1 MNQRRT
7 FQLGS
12 ALTLAILALFS
23 LTSIAGAADC
33 LAIRKKI
40 KQETDIL
47 KRRELIRDGLTN
59 CPNDPVINFKYAY
72 SLERFRKYDEALK
85 HYQVATKLDPK
96 YAKAYFGMGDM
107 YLQVGDPHASV
118 TAYQK
123 GLSIDPSDKRAARS
137 MQDALSKA
145 KTTAPP
151 AKAQIVV
158 PPKKPAV
165 TRPAKAT
172 VAPSVKKRTKP
183 ALAATTMMPYNPKA
197 KTIFQTPQNQLP
209 VVAAPLGKETV
220 QSFAFSKAGHS
231 DATGSLDDNLMG
243 AN

>member
-1 MNQRRT
+1 MTQRT
-7 FQLGS
+7 FQVGWS
-12 ALTLAILALFS
+12 FALITLIFLSFV
-23 LTSIAGAADC
+23 TIAGAADC

-40 KQETDIL
+40 KQEPDIL
-47 KRRELIRDGLTN
+47 KRRELVSQGLTN

-107 YLQVGDPHASV
+107 YLQLGNPHASV

-123 GLSIDPSDKRAARS
+123 GLAISPNDKRAARS
-137 MQDALSKA
+137 MQKALAKIKIVAPPVKAARSTPKPADVASKKTPVSPK
-145 KTTAPP
+145 KTTSS
-151 AKAQIVV
+151 K
-158 PPKKPAV
+158 
-165 TRPAKAT
+165 
-172 VAPSVKKRTKP
+172 S
-183 ALAATTMMPYNPKA
+183 ATTTLMPYKPKA
-197 KTIFQTPQNQLP
+197 PTVFQTPQNQIP

-220 QSFAFSKAGHS
+220 QTFTFTKAGHS

>member
-1 MNQRRT
+1 MNQRT
-7 FQLGS
+7 FFAGS
-12 ALTLAILALFS
+12 ILALSTLLLLSF
-23 LTSIAGAADC
+23 TGAAVAADC

-40 KQETDIL
+40 KQETDLL
-47 KRRELIRDGLTN
+47 KRREMISQGLTN

-107 YLQVGDPHASV
+107 YIQVGDPQASV
-118 TAYQK
+118 AAYQK
-123 GLSIDPSDKRAARS
+123 GLSIDPGDKRAARS
-137 MQDALSKA
+137 LQKALAKA
-145 KTTAPP
+145 KAMPAPP
-151 AKAQIVV
+151 VKTVKAAKKPRVV
-158 PPKKPAV
+158 PQKKTTTGAVKKPAV
-165 TRPAKAT
+165 SASAAKSTTTRPYK
-172 VAPSVKKRTKP
+172 PSS
-183 ALAATTMMPYNPKA
+183 

-209 VVAAPLGKETV
+209 VAGVPLGKETL
-220 QSFAFSKAGHS
+220 QTFTFNKAGHS

>member
-1 MNQRRT
+1 MNQRT
-7 FQLGS
+7 FFVGS
-12 ALTLAILALFS
+12 ILTLSTLLLLSFTGAAV
-23 LTSIAGAADC
+23 AADC

-40 KQETDIL
+40 KQETDLL
-47 KRRELIRDGLTN
+47 KRREMISQGLTN

-107 YLQVGDPHASV
+107 YIQKGDPQASV
-118 TAYQK
+118 AAYQK
-123 GLSIDPSDKRAARS
+123 GLAIDPGDKRAARS
-137 MQDALSKA
+137 LQKALAKA
-145 KTTAPP
+145 KTMPATVKTVKAPQKH
-151 AKAQIVV
+151 AAVSQKKTTTGAV
-158 PPKKPAV
+158 KKPV
-165 TRPAKAT
+165 AK
-172 VAPSVKKRTKP
+172 S
-183 ALAATTMMPYNPKA
+183 TTMMPYNPSS

-209 VVAAPLGKETV
+209 VAGAPLGKESLQT
-220 QSFAFSKAGHS
+220 FTFNKAGHS